1 MNIST
6 MARDYRKLKIF
17 SLSYAF
23 LLEIYDVLPTLPDT
37 ELRNMFSQLQRAGTS
52 VVLNI
57 VEGASNRSN
66 KVFLNH
72 LQYSY
77 GSAKEISVLLM
88 LAYDLHYIDKELY
101 VALDA
106 KLEEFK
112 AYLFR
117 FMQSVEREV
126 VKRVDNYSFT

>member
-1 MNIST
+1 

-17 SLSYAF
+17 NLSYSF
-23 LLEIYDVLPTLPDT
+23 LLEIYDVLPTLPDI
-37 ELRNMFSQLQRAGTS
+37 ELRNMFSQLQRASTS
-52 VVLNI
+52 IVLNI

-77 GSAKEISVLLM
+77 GSAKEVSVLLM

-101 VALDA
+101 LALDSQ
-106 KLEEFK
+106 LEECK
-112 AYLFR
+112 AHLYR
-117 FMQSVEREV
+117 FMQSVERELV
-126 VKRVDNYSFT
+126 VKQENYSLI